1 MYQFKSKTLMYG
13 MRKLLLRD
21 QKQIAIVCAMKLLD
35 YVKTRATQREL
46 ATKLGITPVLINQWA
61 NAKRPIPP
69 ERCVAIERATDG
81 EVTRPELRPDDWE
94 LIWPELVLMQPVRTA
109 GARPADDE
117 SFADISLLTITCSEE
132 QSA

>member
-1 MYQFKSKTLMYG
+1 
-13 MRKLLLRD
+13 
-21 QKQIAIVCAMKLLD
+21 MKLLD

-69 ERCVAIERATDG
+69 ERCVAIERATSG

-94 LIWPELVLMQPVRTA
+94 SIWPELVFIYAAQIPGVESA
-109 GARPADDE
+109 DSEPAKHSQALTLVCSDE
-117 SFADISLLTITCSEE
+117 SPS
-132 QSA
+132 

>member
-1 MYQFKSKTLMYG
+1 MYG

-21 QKQIAIVCAMKLLD
+21 QKQIAIVNPMKLLD

-61 NAKRPIPP
+61 NGKRPIPP

-94 LIWPELVLMQPVRTA
+94 SIWPELAFMRVAQVSAVELTNNESLIDSHSLALVCS
-109 GARPADDE
+109 DE
-117 SFADISLLTITCSEE
+117 HPS
-132 QSA
+132 